1 MRILMISSLYP
12 PFVRGGAEICAH
24 NLATWLAGEG
34 HEVSVLTTTPDP
46 AQESW
51 GEIEDGCKIYRV
63 SPPRAYSPFDAGD
76 APGWK
81 KPLWHLQDLFDPRNV
96 ALMDRVLE
104 TVQPDFV
111 NIQYIQGLGYN
122 AMTAIGRRGIPT
134 VFTLHDLGLTCV
146 RMSMFVDGKECNGLC
161 TPCRASAGVKMRYLR
176 SMEHLGFISPST
188 ANLQKLQSF
197 QPVGE
202 YPCHRVLNPNEYPR
216 PTVARETAERVRLLY
231 VGRLHSSKGV
241 QVLLEALDGLGPE
254 PGFTLDILGSGPDEA
269 EWRAQYGDRPWARFA
284 GHVSLQ
290 AVADR
295 MENSDIL
302 LVPSIWNENSPGV
315 IIQALLQGLPV
326 MGSDKG
332 GIPELVHHGE
342 NGLLVEAGD
351 VAAWR
356 SAVAGLVANPA
367 QLAPLRANAL
377 AASGRFAKTTLSH
390 EALAVFEQILAGAP
404 DAIRVQTQV
413 GQAQVGQAQVGAHA

>member
-46 AQESW
+46 AQETW
-51 GEIEDGCKIYRV
+51 GAIEDGCRIYRV

-96 ALMDRVLE
+96 ALMDRVLDD
-104 TVQPDFV
+104 VRPDFV

-122 AMTAIGRRGIPT
+122 AMTAIGRRGIPA

-176 SMEHLGFISPST
+176 SMEHLGFISPSA

-197 QPVGE
+197 QPVGD
-202 YPCHRVLNPNEYPR
+202 YPCHRVLNPNEYPS
-216 PTVARETAERVRLLY
+216 PTVGREETDTVRLLY

-241 QVLLEALDGLGPE
+241 QVLLEALDGLDPALD
-254 PGFTLDILGSGPDEA
+254 FTLDILGSGPDEA
-269 EWRAQYGDRPWARFA
+269 EWRARYGDKPWARFA

-290 AVADR
+290 DVADR
-295 MENSDIL
+295 MENSDLL

-315 IIQALLQGLPV
+315 IIQALIQGLPV

-332 GIPELVHHGE
+332 GIPELVQHGE
-342 NGLLVEAGD
+342 NGLLVEAGS
-351 VAAWR
+351 VSAWR
-356 SAVAGLVANPA
+356 TAIVGLLADPA

-377 AASGRFAKTTLSH
+377 AATGRFAKTTLSH
-390 EALAVFEQILAGAP
+390 EALSVFEKILAGAP
-404 DAIRVQTQV
+404 EAIR
-413 GQAQVGQAQVGAHA
+413 AQPLAGVHA

>member
-46 AQESW
+46 AQETW
-51 GEIEDGCKIYRV
+51 GAIEDGCRIYRV

-96 ALMDRVLE
+96 ALMDRVLDD
-104 TVQPDFV
+104 VRPDFV

-122 AMTAIGRRGIPT
+122 AMTAIGRRGIPA

-197 QPVGE
+197 QPVGD
-202 YPCHRVLNPNEYPR
+202 YPCHRVLNPNEYPS
-216 PTVARETAERVRLLY
+216 PTVGREETDTVRLLY

-241 QVLLEALDGLGPE
+241 QVLLEALDGLDPALD
-254 PGFTLDILGSGPDEA
+254 FTLDILGSGPDEA
-269 EWRAQYGDRPWARFA
+269 EWRARYGDKPWARFA

-290 AVADR
+290 DVADR
-295 MENSDIL
+295 MENSDLL

-315 IIQALLQGLPV
+315 IIQALIQGLPV

-332 GIPELVHHGE
+332 GIPELVQHGE
-342 NGLLVEAGD
+342 NGLLVEAGS
-351 VAAWR
+351 VSAWR
-356 SAVAGLVANPA
+356 TAIAGLLADPA

-377 AASGRFAKTTLSH
+377 AATGRFAKTTLSH
-390 EALAVFEQILAGAP
+390 EALSVFEKILAGAP
-404 DAIRVQTQV
+404 EAIR
-413 GQAQVGQAQVGAHA
+413 AQPLAGVHA